1 MGEFNFS
8 ITMDL
13 SIPDFMDAT
22 IPLQDISNAIAADAK
37 KNIRTQR
44 SPDGSRFMPLS
55 RRTIN
60 RKGFS
65 MALLDKG
72 IMFNAIR
79 SYKVRKNVMAVSVMP
94 RGKPR
99 RDLLALIH
107 QEIGVPSKEHGR
119 VARPFLGVSKK
130 REQWAVRRMERWINA
145 RIQKAAHKYINVKF

>member
-1 MGEFNFS
+1 MGEFTVTVDIN
-8 ITMDL
+8 L
-13 SIPDFMDAT
+13 SVPDFMDAT
-22 IPLQDISNAIAADAK
+22 IPLQDISNAIAADVK
-37 KNIRTQR
+37 KNIRMQR
-44 SPDGSRFMPLS
+44 SPDGTSFIPLS
-55 RRTIN
+55 RRTIS

-79 SYKVRKNVMAVSVMP
+79 SYKVKKNVMVVGVMP

-107 QEIGVPSKEHGR
+107 QEIGVPSKKGR
-119 VARPFLGVSKK
+119 IVRPFLGISKK
-130 REQWAVRRMERWINA
+130 REEWAVRRMERWINA